1 MKENEYAQAKERVET
16 LKGFY
21 ANLISYVA
29 INLVLIVINL
39 AVSPNT
45 LWFYWVT
52 IFWGVGLI
60 FHAVDVFA
68 LRGRLLSQE
77 WEERKIREV
86 MNKEHRRKA
95 G

>member
-86 MNKEHRRKA
+86 MKKEHRRKA

>member
-86 MNKEHRRKA
+86 MKKEDRRKA

>member
-77 WEERKIREV
+77 LEERKIREV
-86 MNKEHRRKA
+86 MKKEDRRKA